1 MRRKNVGIAHCS
13 ECLTDP
19 PEFVAEQPAPRALIA
34 RRIERSRRTAT
45 RIWWMSSESST
56 SRAPGSWL
64 RSSESSSA
72 ASRARSRSRPDGPR
86 SDNGTTR
93 SSFVPVAR
101 ACAEFSQPSLDSSE
115 ALFAAVDEFG
125 LDLGERSLARSSVD
139 DVDGVERHVD
149 TLNTAAPSVS
159 DEGRQLPERLVA
171 QEVAH
176 QGQDD
181 SGTALP
187 VSSTCNSI
195 RPVTRGS
202 FSCQTARRSL
212 RRRSVS
218 PRLSSRRSGV
228 S

>member
-149 TLNTAAPSVS
+149 TLNTPLRSVTT
-159 DEGRQLPERLVA
+159 VA
-171 QEVAH
+171 NC
-176 QGQDD
+176 
-181 SGTALP
+181 P
-187 VSSTCNSI
+187 
-195 RPVTRGS
+195 RGS
-202 FSCQTARRSL
+202 SPKRL
-212 RRRSVS
+212 RTKDRTT
-218 PRLSSRRSGV
+218 PGPPCPSRRPATPCGLLRAAASAARQPDV
-228 S
+228 HCDDEA

>member
-1 MRRKNVGIAHCS
+1 VDVFGVVNESCS
-13 ECLTDP
+13 GL
-19 PEFVAEQPAPRALIA
+19 VAEKLREL
-34 RRIERSRRTAT
+34 ERSLARPLAQPTRRTAV
-45 RIWWMSSESST
+45 RQRHDPLEL
-56 SRAPGSWL
+56 RA
-64 RSSESSSA
+64 
-72 ASRARSRSRPDGPR
+72 
-86 SDNGTTR
+86 
-93 SSFVPVAR
+93 PVAR

-159 DEGRQLPERLVA
+159 DDGRQLPERLVA